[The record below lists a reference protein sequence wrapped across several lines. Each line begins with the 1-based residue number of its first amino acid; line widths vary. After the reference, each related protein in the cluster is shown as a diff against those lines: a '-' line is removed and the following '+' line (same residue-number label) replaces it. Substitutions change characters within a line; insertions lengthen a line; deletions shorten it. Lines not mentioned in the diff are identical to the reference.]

1 MEQGE
6 KDPFIR
12 QLRVIKKLIS
22 TISVTLHCIKRVHW
36 QAINKCTFTAKRV
49 GAW

>member
-1 MEQGE
+1 MKQGE

-22 TISVTLHCIKRVHW
+22 TISVTLYLEGSL
-36 QAINKCTFTAKRV
+36 A
-49 GAW
+49 GD